1 MDEARRERVRV
12 FPLRPLRSP
21 PPSSFVLRPLPSP
34 SSLVLRPP
42 PFAARKVSN
51 RAPRSRAAMS
61 KDPHGIRAH
70 LTPVQDIRIR
80 PGMTA
85 RELVDALGEA
95 SAFSA
100 KKVATAAEI
109 LRRMQRPGVT
119 KVLSF
124 PAALCATGVRGV
136 IVDMV
141 RRGMVDAIVT
151 TCGTLDHDLART
163 WRDYYHGSFSLDDRA
178 LHREEVNRLGN
189 VLVPNESYGEILE
202 ERLQPWLVEMFSDRK
217 RWSTSDFCRELGSRV
232 RHEPRSEGSL
242 LRACFEK
249 EVPVFVPG
257 PTDGSVGSQ
266 VWTRYQQDRAIGFD
280 LFADEQRLSDLAFA
294 AKEMG
299 ALMIGG
305 GISKHHVIWWSQ
317 FRGGL
322 DHAIYVTTAPEHDGS
337 LSGARLEEA
346 ISWGKVKEEARIVN
360 VEGDAALILPLLVAA
375 AQP

>member
-1 MDEARRERVRV
+1 MTR
-12 FPLRPLRSP
+12 
-21 PPSSFVLRPLPSP
+21 
-34 SSLVLRPP
+34 
-42 PFAARKVSN
+42 
-51 RAPRSRAAMS
+51 
-61 KDPHGIRAH
+61 DPHGIRSH
-70 LTPVQDIRIR
+70 LSPVRDVTVT

-85 RELVDALGEA
+85 RALVDALGEG

-100 KKVATAAEI
+100 KKVALAAEV

-119 KVLSF
+119 RILSF

-136 IVDMV
+136 LAGMV
-141 RRGMVDAIVT
+141 RDGMVDAIVT

-163 WRDYYHGSFSLDDRA
+163 WRDYYHGSFDLDDRA
-178 LHREEVNRLGN
+178 LLHEEVNRLGN

-202 ERLQPWLVEMFSDRK
+202 ERLQPWLAEMFAQRK
-217 RWSTSDFCRELGSRV
+217 RWSTHEFCAELGTRL
-232 RHEPRSEGSL
+232 RREPNSEGSI
-242 LRACFEK
+242 LRACAERN
-249 EVPVFVPG
+249 VPVFVPG

-266 VWTRYQQDRAIGFD
+266 VWMRYQKDREVGFD
-280 LFADEQRLSDLAFA
+280 LMADEQALSNLTFDAEEL
-294 AKEMG
+294 G

-322 DHAIYVTTAPEHDGS
+322 DHAIYVTTAVEHDGS

-346 ISWGKVKEEARIVN
+346 ISWGKVKEDARMVN

-375 AQP
+375 AK

>member
-1 MDEARRERVRV
+1 MTR
-12 FPLRPLRSP
+12 
-21 PPSSFVLRPLPSP
+21 
-34 SSLVLRPP
+34 
-42 PFAARKVSN
+42 
-51 RAPRSRAAMS
+51 
-61 KDPHGIRAH
+61 DPHGIRSH
-70 LTPVQDIRIR
+70 LAPVRDVSIT

-85 RELVDALGEA
+85 RALVDALGEA

-100 KKVATAAEI
+100 KKVALAAEV

-119 KVLSF
+119 RVLSF

-136 IVDMV
+136 IAGMV
-141 RRGMVDAIVT
+141 RDGMVDAIVT

-163 WRDYYHGSFSLDDRA
+163 WRDYYHGSFDLDDRA
-178 LHREEVNRLGN
+178 LLHEEVNRLGN

-202 ERLQPWLVEMFSDRK
+202 ERLQPWLGEMFAQRK
-217 RWSTSDFCRELGSRV
+217 RWSTHEFCAELGQRLA
-232 RHEPRSEGSL
+232 REPGSEGSI
-242 LRACFEK
+242 LRACAERD
-249 EVPVFVPG
+249 VPVFVPG

-266 VWTRYQQDRAIGFD
+266 VWMQYQKDREVGFD
-280 LFADEQRLSDLAFA
+280 LMADEQALSNLTFDAEEL
-294 AKEMG
+294 G

-322 DHAIYVTTAPEHDGS
+322 DHAVYVTTAVEHDGS

-346 ISWGKVKEEARIVN
+346 ISWGKVKEDARMVN

-375 AQP
+375 CK